1 MRKKFLLM
9 LTVLVIALGGSGKLF
24 AQQLF
29 VNCDYNSSTEG
40 YGVTK
45 FSDYAGAYAY
55 ATANAKNATIVIEK
69 TNTLSGN
76 TFNDNHKNYS
86 RLAVVIKDGASMGNA
101 LSKWD
106 MTYPVTVEPGG
117 TLTCARPKNS
127 SVSNIH
133 IKNTL
138 TVGAIGSTKR
148 AYVNFLSDSYQDCDI
163 SIRYNGSIEV
173 YNADFYVQDLDAQGK
188 LTIEDSNVEVDGA
201 FASATSSL
209 YPTTLT
215 NSTITINGTQID
227 GGLSDFA
234 GGTSNQLGNVKINN
248 STLTIKEGDT
258 KVAVAKYLV
267 APMVAKGSTIE
278 VKNLTIADGATLN
291 LNDGSTLNAE
301 NITTAGTGSVKID
314 GVIAPIVDG
323 AICVPVSNFAA
334 LKAAVEAGKNVQLTA
349 DITTTSAIKTE
360 GITSVIDLN
369 GKTLTIGAGDN
380 KFNDESN
387 VTIKNGKVNIT
398 GVTVKGNAIFCLD
411 EYEKT
416 LVSTLTFDNVNLTG
430 DGYSSDYGIF
440 YIGES
445 SVLNVNGGK
454 WNLNN
459 DTHAS
464 GGVFKAD
471 GSGAKLNIVGLNLT
485 AHNVRRVVT
494 YANTTIKNSTMTISG
509 DAEGVDSEMEH
520 GFNRSPLAIS
530 NSTITMEDMVGRG
543 ITAQNGAV
551 TISENSNVKI
561 TNCIEATIDVRNN
574 QTVTIDNTSTV
585 FVDKKP
591 TIANGCKINGDV
603 ILPPMGNDFNGYT
616 RTDAIWGEV
625 WGNARESFVIKV
637 LDANGNVMGT
647 SSLNNID
654 GIIDGD
660 VTVTW
665 SILFNAPTPN
675 PAAYWSMEWT
685 TAPTI
690 DNMPAKVELWV
701 DGVKVSGG
709 NVVLNG
715 PDDLNKIV
723 TIVTDA
729 DGKVLSCHTTLA
741 NAVAAAQAGETV
753 AILKA
758 GTYAL
763 EVKNNVTITGAVAG
777 VEFANIGAFGCN
789 GANVT
794 FNNVT
799 FTYANNSTYKGL
811 QHSGNLV
818 YNNCTFN
825 GQVFLYGASETFNNC
840 TFKTT
845 DSNNY
850 NVWTYGAKKVAFVG
864 CTFNSAGKS
873 VLIYAESATVFNDV
887 TVTACTFKASTAV
900 DGKAAIEMDSS
911 LTSGI
916 NLTISNTTATG
927 FGNGNVSGNSLWNNK
942 KGNADAANNDIKV
955 TVDNTVVLKPIILA
969 LEGEGTAENPY
980 LINNLEELVWFRDN
994 VDKTSQDGS
1003 TQYAGKYIKLTADID
1018 LAGIN
1023 WNPIGSMSS
1032 DHGSFKGVFD
1042 GDNHIIKNLNCE
1054 QAGNGLG
1061 LFARTAGNAEI
1072 KNLKLNNVTVKS
1084 TDNSS
1089 YVGGVVGNAYAST
1102 KIENVHIS
1110 GDVQISGRG
1119 YIGGIAG
1126 HGYVVMDNVS
1136 VVAKEGSLI
1145 TSTFWCAGGILGYA
1159 GEGSTNIMNA
1169 NVEGITITSAAGGL
1183 GAIVG
1188 MAEDNNG
1195 TQPISGSNLSAKN
1208 VDIKTYVGAYG
1219 TSYANYALGYLC
1231 GGNETSILTGEL
1243 LVENVN
1249 VITSTGEEA
1258 KVVDAVA
1265 NVDGKIYFNLAIA
1278 IATIGNG
1285 DVTIN
1290 LLRDVT
1296 LDYNARDEYGIE
1308 GTTSVTI
1315 NGNNHTLTLNQK
1327 NSDWASIGLVNGK
1340 LVLNNMTIE
1349 KTGYGDTSGAWNT
1362 HAIIFSCPLEM
1373 TNVTVNN
1380 GIAVQAGATLNN
1392 VTINEA
1398 GEYYGLW
1405 INGNGQTVTM
1415 NGGAINAPNAGRGIK
1430 IADQYID
1437 TPTKVTLNVTGTAFT
1452 TAKKAAVLVSSKA
1465 GAKIAASN
1473 VNIENVVADNVN
1485 FVWVDEDWAANYGNV
1500 EVTGATVAQ
1509 ESIESFVAAISK
1521 TQDGNTNIIEY
1532 YKTLPAAIAAVQ
1544 AGEEITLLTDIEASE
1559 VILIGKSVTIN
1570 GNGHK
1575 VTSSATRVF
1584 RVTTANTEV
1593 TLNNVNMVNTAV
1605 RVGTNDIRG
1614 ISVDNVDNV
1623 KLTLNNC
1630 SVDFTDASACDW
1642 AYAVNV
1648 TGGNNHAVTIN
1659 GGTYEGANV
1668 INVLGTTNTVVVKD
1682 ATLTS
1687 LYPNN
1692 DVYYGACIYVKQDQN
1707 SSVEATGNTFN
1718 GSNAIAFNVG
1728 YTPVEESDNTDNT
1741 KRVVAKIENTY
1752 YTSLKDAF
1760 AAVGGDA
1767 VVIELLDNATLN
1779 YGAREAYGTAE
1790 TTSLTIN
1797 GNGKVLT
1804 LNQTNSDWSSFGLAN
1819 AEAKVVFNN
1828 MTIEKTGYGDTSG
1841 AWNTHAIIFSSNVEM
1856 NEVTVNN
1863 AIAVQAG
1870 AILNNVAIN
1879 EANGYYGLWI
1889 NGNGQSVTMNGGSIT
1904 ATNGGRGIK
1913 IADQYIDNPAQVTL
1927 NVTGTVFKTAKK
1939 AAVLVSSKAGAE
1951 IAASNVNIDNVAED
1965 KVNFV
1970 WVDEDWAA
1978 NYGNVEVTGAK
1989 VAQEGLDFVAAVEK
2003 DAKVQAY
2010 YKDLHAAM
2018 VAAKAGET
2026 VVLIADVDLA
2036 GTEWEPVSFGGTFD
2050 GKGKII
2056 SNLTINKPGV
2066 SNTGFIKSLNGTVK
2080 NVTFNN
2086 PTVTGGENTAV
2097 VAGRAGGS
2105 AALAENIT
2113 INGTIKVETTHSGY
2127 ARAAAIVGGWAY
2139 GNYKNITVDGGD
2151 KANSYIKHTGG
2162 GDGRYVAGIVGHA
2175 DDVNSYVNCEVKN
2188 ITISGGW
2195 LCGGIAGPGPADKLA
2210 SNCSVENIDI
2220 NADYSG
2226 GMFGWYYGV
2235 GTIENATI
2243 KNVTFTDG
2251 STNNGVVGGYGH
2263 NTDATVTNLT
2273 FENVQNSDGKPL
2285 LDHVASIGDNHYFTL
2300 ADAVNAADN
2309 NATISLIWKEGKAP
2323 IAMNA
2328 SLYGKD
2334 VTISGTA
2341 TVDWSKDFL
2350 FVGRGG
2356 EGNATL
2362 TFDGANLTSASNQAT
2377 YGIHVSGREK
2387 GTNNK
2392 YDGTVVIKNSTI
2404 DLDYLINKGAM
2415 TLDNATLTVKNG
2427 FAIGGR
2433 PASETESGADATAT
2447 ITLNNGSK
2455 VVVNNHNGIGLGY
2468 EAIGVMNISSGS
2480 TFECTQDFL
2489 VTAKGTMNVNGG
2501 VVTTDVKIT
2510 NNGVINVS
2518 GESTLNIAS
2527 FEGEEIK
2534 FLDGATIKN
2543 STIGGNVFVAGNV
2556 TFRGANTFAMLYDYG
2571 TLTDY
2576 YGTTAPMK
2584 WTVEEGASVTL
2595 TTAARYGL
2603 GYGDNVTIIG
2613 SIDNAL
2619 TARENI
2625 TENDRSLFMHG
2636 LVAQE
2641 SKGWNCESAL
2651 TVKNAYV
2658 VIGSNNSFG
2667 NKSGNYGGT
2676 YTFNINNSVVDA
2688 SRITFYEALS
2698 TTTFTIDG
2706 SDVKMGTFMTRD
2718 ADSKFVLKNSKVLST
2733 TTSNGTDEGNY
2744 NKGELTL
2751 VNSSLTYSA
2760 EFKHEAGE
2768 INLDLNSLLT
2778 APAISGA
2785 GTINV
2790 DAADF
2795 VIGSEDVHVVKANM
2809 SDFTGTINVDNNNY
2823 VIAEITETGVVIK
2836 EKELEG
2842 EGTVDNPYE
2851 LETLT
2856 ELELFRNKVNAGDNH
2871 AGKYVKLSAD
2881 VNLAAT
2887 RSANNWEPIGTKANP
2902 FKGTFD
2908 GADYT
2913 IFNLVVEGE
2922 NYVGLFG
2929 YADDATIKNVTIKN
2943 ANVKGVECVGVI
2955 AGNVYS
2961 TSLIDNCH
2969 VKGNIKVEGQT
2980 SVGGIVG
2987 KYYTKV
2993 SNCSV
2998 IGDGVATSYVKGTY
3012 VKSDFEGDNI
3022 GGIMGHGGENNRFT
3036 GNTVKNITI
3045 SGTRKV
3051 GGVVGV
3057 TDKATQV
3064 VNCVV
3069 ENVNIETTATAEYAA
3084 SNKAKSGHGAIV
3096 GSYTTGGTAGLVA
3109 DCVVKNVNFI
3119 NEDSV
3124 IVSAGPIT
3132 GGARGGSDS
3141 MLAPEGVTSS
3151 NNDIYMSTITGSNNE
3166 YLMNAVAKIGNV
3178 EYYALQDAFNAGGEV
3193 VVISDINLTE
3203 GVTVAAGK
3211 VVTLDLNGKDVS
3223 YTSSVAGEDMI
3234 TNNGNLTIVD
3244 SKETGKIIYNNTDA
3258 TGANV
3263 TVSTISTCPGSTLVV
3278 NGGTIKNNTIKADGS
3293 SIYSYAIDIL
3303 TNGNLGDVNVTI
3315 NGGTV
3320 YSDYMAIRQ
3329 FNNGTACKN
3338 SLTINGGYIYGAKRA
3353 VQVHMDNNAAYTTI
3367 VNGRVEAGA
3376 DGYSL
3381 CFFPTTSENISVLGG
3396 EFIGNVYSGSNGFIT
3411 GGTFTVD
3418 PQAFCA
3424 AGYTA
3429 KVNYDGTYTVK
3440 QTSGTLT
3447 RVLAE
3452 GWNWFSSF
3460 IDIEGPTGLGMLESA
3475 LNPSGIQIKDNASQK
3490 YVNYSSGNWR
3500 GSLTATSSTKMYAI
3514 KTSAEH
3520 TLNIS
3525 GNIYDANGYN
3535 VELHEKWNYL
3545 SYPLYESKSLETA
3558 FRGFAPANGDQ
3569 IKTIGK
3575 TAVYNAAL
3583 GKWLGSFDLEPGV
3596 GYMYYSN
3603 EDGKDFSYST
3613 EETRSSAVSYVSKPT
3628 EYWIVNESQ
3637 YPNNMTMIATLDVE
3651 GTNYEV
3657 AAFVDGELR
3666 GSARPIYV
3674 EELDQCIILM
3684 TISGEN
3690 VGNITF
3696 KYYDHYTSEEYTLNN
3711 VAVYSNNAILGSVDA
3726 PYALTRG
3733 TTGIGENSLNDINI
3747 YPNPTTTDREIN
3759 LQATCDKVEVFNT
3772 LGVKVA
3778 EYQNVDTID
3787 ALETAGTYVIRLTL
3801 NGDVKHCRLIVR

>member
-9 LTVLVIALGGSGKLF
+9 LTLLIIALGGSGKLF
-24 AQQLF
+24 AQELL

-40 YGVTK
+40 YGLTK
-45 FSDYAGAYAY
+45 FSNYTGAYTY
-55 ATANAKNATIVIEK
+55 ATTNSKTSATIVIEK

-76 TFNDNHKNYS
+76 TFDNNHKNYS
-86 RLAVVIKDGASMGNA
+86 KLAVVIKDGATMGNA
-101 LSKWD
+101 ASKWD

-117 TLTCARPKNS
+117 TLTCARPKTA
-127 SVSNIH
+127 SVSYIH
-133 IKNTL
+133 IKNKL
-138 TVGAIGSTKR
+138 IVGAKGATKK
-148 AYVNFLSDSYQDCDI
+148 AYVNFLSDAYQDCDI

-201 FASATSSL
+201 FASATSTL
-209 YPTTLT
+209 LPTTLT
-215 NSTITINGTQID
+215 NSTITINGNQIS
-227 GGLSDFA
+227 GGLSDFS

-258 KVAVAKYLV
+258 KVAANVTATN
-267 APMVAKGSTIE
+267 STIA
-278 VKNLTIADGATLN
+278 VNNLTVNTGKTLN
-291 LNDGSTLNAE
+291 LNEGSTLNAE

-314 GVIAPIVDG
+314 GKPAPIIDG
-323 AICVPVSNFAA
+323 AMYVPVSNFAA
-334 LKAAVEAGKNVQLTA
+334 LKAAVEAGKNVQLTD

-360 GITSVIDLN
+360 GITSVIDLYD
-369 GKTLTIGAGDN
+369 KTLTIGAGDN

-387 VTIKNGKVNIT
+387 VTIKNGNVNIT

-416 LVSTLTFDNVNLTG
+416 LVSTLTFDEVNLTG
-430 DGYSSDYGIF
+430 EDYSSAYGVF

-445 SVLNVNGGK
+445 SVLNVNGGE

-471 GSGAKLNIVGLNLT
+471 GSGAKLNIVGLNLK

-494 YANTTIKNSTMTISG
+494 YANTTIENSTMAISG

-530 NSTITMEDMVGRG
+530 NSTITMKDMVGRG

-551 TISENSNVKI
+551 TISENSNVNI

-625 WGNARESFVIKV
+625 WGNARESFVINV
-637 LDANGNVMGT
+637 LDAEGIVMGT
-647 SSLNNID
+647 TSLNNIG
-654 GIIDGD
+654 GIINGN
-660 VTVTW
+660 VNVTW
-665 SILFNAPTPN
+665 SLKFD
-675 PAAYWSMEWT
+675 AASNTDEYWTMSWT
-685 TAPTI
+685 KTPTI
-690 DNMPAKVELWV
+690 NNMPAKVELWV

-709 NVVLNG
+709 PVVLNG
-715 PDDLNKIV
+715 PDNI
-723 TIVTDA
+723 
-729 DGKVLSCHTTLA
+729 
-741 NAVAAAQAGETV
+741 NAVDAAIIDENGVIKSYTTFAKAKTGDNI
-753 AILKA
+753 AIVKT
-758 GTYAL
+758 GTYT
-763 EVKNNVTITGAVAG
+763 VPSGKNLTITGAVEG
-777 VEFANIGAFGCN
+777 VVFANIGAHNMG

-799 FTYANNSTYKGL
+799 FNYADNSTYKGL

-818 YNNCTFN
+818 YNKCTIN

-840 TFKTT
+840 TF
-845 DSNNY
+845 SNTGDNY
-850 NVWTYGAKKVAFVG
+850 NVWTYGAKEVAFNG
-864 CTFNSAGKS
+864 CTFNCDGKS
-873 VLIYAESATVFNDV
+873 VLIYTEGKDTFNNV
-887 TVTACTFKASTAV
+887 TVTECIFNASKAV
-900 DGKAAIEMDSS
+900 EGKAAIEMDSS
-911 LTSGI
+911 LSKGI
-916 NLTISNTTATG
+916 NLTIDGKTTATG
-927 FGNGNVSGNSLWNNK
+927 FGTGNVSGNSLWNNK
-942 KGNADAANNDIKV
+942 KGNADAANNDITV

-1126 HGYVVMDNVS
+1126 HGYVVMDKVS
-1136 VVAKEGSLI
+1136 VVANEGSLI

-1208 VDIKTYVGAYG
+1208 VEIKTYVGAYG
-1219 TSYANYALGYLC
+1219 TAYENYCIGYLY
-1231 GGNETSILTGEL
+1231 GGNKTSKLTGEL
-1243 LVENVN
+1243 KVE
-1249 VITSTGEEA
+1249 S
-1258 KVVDAVA
+1258 VVLENASGNFPSEVSDAVA
-1265 NVDGKIYFNLAIA
+1265 NINGKIYFNLASA

-1349 KTGYGDTSGAWNT
+1349 KTGYGDTNGAWNT

-1380 GIAVQAGATLNN
+1380 GIAVQAGATLDN

-1415 NGGAINAPNAGRGIK
+1415 NGGSITATNGGRGIK

-1437 TPTKVTLNVTGTAFT
+1437 NPAQVTLNVAETKFT
-1452 TAKKAAVLVSSKA
+1452 TAKKAAVLVSSEA
-1465 GAKIAASN
+1465 GAKITA
-1473 VNIENVVADNVN
+1473 ENVDITNVAADNVN

-1500 EVTGATVAQ
+1500 EVTGAEVAQ
-1509 ESIESFVAAISK
+1509 ESIEIFVAAISK
-1521 TQDGNTNIIEY
+1521 TQDETTNIIAY
-1532 YKTLPAAIAAVQ
+1532 YKTLPAAIAAVKT
-1544 AGEEITLLTDIEASE
+1544 GETINLFADIEATE
-1559 VILIGKSVTIN
+1559 VILLDKSLTIN

-1584 RVTTANTEV
+1584 RVTTSNTVV
-1593 TLNNVNMVNTAV
+1593 TLNGVNMVNTAV

-1614 ISVDNVDNV
+1614 ISVDDVTGVN
-1623 KLTLNNC
+1623 LTLNNC

-1642 AYAVNV
+1642 SYAVNV
-1648 TGGNNHAVTIN
+1648 VGSNNHVVIVN

-1668 INVLGTTNTVVVKD
+1668 INVRGARQTVEVKD

-1692 DVYYGACIYVKQDQN
+1692 DEYYGACIYVVQN
-1707 SSVEATGNTFN
+1707 QYSSVKATGNIFN
-1718 GSNAIAFNVG
+1718 GSNAVAFNVG

-1741 KRVVAKIENTY
+1741 KRVVAKIKNTY

-1760 AAVGGDA
+1760 AAVGGGA

-1819 AEAKVVFNN
+1819 ADAKVVFNN
-1828 MTIEKTGYGDTSG
+1828 MTIEKTGKGDTSG

-1913 IADQYIDNPAQVTL
+1913 IADQYIDAPAQVTL

-1989 VAQEGLDFVAAVEK
+1989 VAQEGLENFVAAVEK

-2050 GKGKII
+2050 GNGKTI

-2080 NVTFNN
+2080 NVTFIS
-2086 PTVTGGENTAV
+2086 PTVKGGENTAV

-2341 TVDWSKDFL
+2341 TVDWSKGFL

-2362 TFDGANLTSASNQAT
+2362 TFDGANLTSASNNAST
-2377 YGIHVSGREK
+2377 GIHVSGREK
-2387 GTNNK
+2387 NTSDK

-2404 DLDYLINKGAM
+2404 VLDYLINKGAM

-2433 PASETESGADATAT
+2433 PAKETESGVDETAT
-2447 ITLNNGSK
+2447 IALTNGSK
-2455 VVVNNHNGIGLGY
+2455 VVVNNHNGMGLGY

-2518 GESTLNIAS
+2518 GESTLDIAS
-2527 FEGEEIK
+2527 FEGKDIN

-2851 LETLT
+2851 LKTLT

-2881 VNLAAT
+2881 VILAAT

-2913 IFNLVVEGE
+2913 ISNLVVEGE

-3069 ENVNIETTATAEYAA
+3069 ENVNIETTAKADYAA
-3084 SNKAKSGHGAIV
+3084 SNKAISGHGAIV

-3119 NEDSV
+3119 NEDNV
-3124 IVSAGPIT
+3124 TVSAGPIT
-3132 GGARGGSDS
+3132 GGARGGSDG
-3141 MLAPEGVTSS
+3141 MLLPAGVTSS
-3151 NNDIYMSTITGSNNE
+3151 NNDIYMSTITGSNND

-3193 VVISDINLTE
+3193 TVISDINLTE

-3440 QTSGTLT
+3440 QTAGTLT
-3447 RVLAE
+3447 RTLPE
-3452 GWNWFSSF
+3452 GWSWFSSYV
-3460 IDIEGPTGLGMLESA
+3460 DLYEGVEGDGLAVLENA
-3475 LNPSGIQIKDNASQK
+3475 LGENGVQIKDNAGQA
-3490 YVNYSSGNWR
+3490 YVNYSNGRWR
-3500 GSLTATSSTKMYAI
+3500 GSLATVSSETMYAI

-3520 TLNIS
+3520 TLEIT
-3525 GNIYDANGYN
+3525 GEFYDINEYEVSLRNG
-3535 VELHEKWNYL
+3535 WNYL
-3545 SYPLYESKSLETA
+3545 SYPHYEAMPVVNAL
-3558 FRGFAPANGDQ
+3558 GFTPANGDA
-3569 IKTIGK
+3569 IKGK
-3575 TAVYNAAL
+3575 GVTAFYLNNS
-3583 GKWLGSFDLEPGV
+3583 WLGAFSLTPGE

-3603 EDGKDFSYST
+3603 EAGKEFSYST
-3613 EETRSSAVSYVSKPT
+3613 EETRSSVKSYVSESS
-3628 EYWIVNESQ
+3628 EYWTVDASQ
-3637 YPNNMTMIATLDVE
+3637 YPSNMTMIATLDVE
-3651 GTNYEV
+3651 GADYEV
-3657 AAFVDGELR
+3657 AAFVDGEVR
-3666 GSARPIYV
+3666 GSARPFYV
-3674 EELDQCIILM
+3674 DFLDQYIVVM
-3684 TISGEN
+3684 TINGEN
-3690 VGNITF
+3690 VANVTF
-3696 KYYDHYTSEEYTLNN
+3696 KYYDFNAGEEYDLNN
-3711 VAVYSNNAILGSVDA
+3711 VAVYSNNAILGSVNN

-3733 TTGIGENSLNDINI
+3733 TTGIGEATLSDINI

>member
-1 MRKKFLLM
+1 M

-24 AQQLF
+24 AADENVAKVGNTEYATIGEAIAAWTNGTTLTLLADVTLSDVIQL
-29 VNCDYNSSTEG
+29 SSTEMHTLDLSSFTMTAASKKDAIQIVNNG
-40 YGVTK
+40 R
-45 FSDYAGAYAY
+45 SSASYALDIKAD
-55 ATANAKNATIVIEK
+55 ATN
-69 TNTLSGN
+69 
-76 TFNDNHKNYS
+76 
-86 RLAVVIKDGASMGNA
+86 
-101 LSKWD
+101 
-106 MTYPVTVEPGG
+106 PGG
-117 TLTCARPKNS
+117 ITATGKTVVVTTGKSGVKDRPIIRFYNG
-127 SVSNIH
+127 VFNGSNIVKH
-133 IKNTL
+133 S
-138 TVGAIGSTKR
+138 GSNGTNCPQFQFHGGVFNGTISTNR
-148 AYVNFLSDSYQDCDI
+148 ALNQFYGGVF
-163 SIRYNGSIEV
+163 NGSLMMSV
-173 YNADFYVQDLDAQGK
+173 
-188 LTIEDSNVEVDGA
+188 DS
-201 FASATSSL
+201 SA
-209 YPTTLT
+209 YTL
-215 NSTITINGTQID
+215 I
-227 GGLSDFA
+227 A
-234 GGTSNQLGNVKINN
+234 GGTFKQLSNLYGSALNSGKFTIGSAKGVYDKEVYIDDNGNYVIAAAEP
-248 STLTIKEGDT
+248 SEGIEA
-258 KVAVAKYLV
+258 AVAKTPGTNDYLAYSKV
-267 APMVAKGSTIE
+267 ATEGQLNYTDVEVALKNNNTTSAKVTVYAEEVDMDGINFKGTIVVPEGKTVKIVNAPEGLKTEGNVVIVKPVAKIGDVEYLTLQAAVEEAQAGDEI
-278 VKNLTIADGATLN
+278 VVIANFADVTVNVTKNLTISGNVTLN
-291 LNDGSTLNAE
+291 NVGINANGADALTVKGLTFTGNSWINSGTAEALTVSGVTANVAPNNTSYTNSRSAFISLGRSEGQELALTVE
-301 NITTAGTGSVKID
+301 NSNITVTAAGADAVLGWAKITTATITGNVIKGSSDGYFTNADAIKFMAIANGAEFVVNNNEIYSNYNGIVFAQNTTRDNAYSVSADANKFY
-314 GVIAPIVDG
+314 GG
-323 AICVPVSNFAA
+323 ADHIWIEISGGNTVHATFNATSANTVNGNAFT
-334 LKAAVEAGKNVQLTA
+334 VA
-349 DITTTSAIKTE
+349 DIKYHS
-360 GITSVIDLN
+360 SVIKNWTSYAGVDVVTDSN
-369 GKTLTIGAGDN
+369 GKVIGGTLASYSNAESVAEGYEIGAGGVVGKASVAEVNGTKYTSIEAALDVATAGSEIKLLADIEGDITVPAKVTLNGNGFAVSGTITAAGEITFAGVTKTGNFGVKNTNTVVNIPAGASLQLTGTDRMVIGHGCTFNITGTIAENAAKTADKATLTPSLVMPGASFTGAGVTFNVTNAYISAPSSYCSSSKSASGTFDFNITNSIWENAGKLAFESQSTAATVNFDLKNSVLNTGSHLVFGVSRGEVVVDN
-380 KFNDESN
+380 SN
-387 VTIKNGKVNIT
+387 VNVGKSNQIENQSTMTIKNGSVVNGSVATSSNAKNPGTVIVENATYAVTGEFSGSDLGIGTLIIKKGATVSAGSITKANIT
-398 GVTVKGNAIFCLD
+398 IDAEGMTASDAI
-411 EYEKT
+411 
-416 LVSTLTFDNVNLTG
+416 
-430 DGYSSDYGIF
+430 
-440 YIGES
+440 
-445 SVLNVNGGK
+445 
-454 WNLNN
+454 
-459 DTHAS
+459 
-464 GGVFKAD
+464 
-471 GSGAKLNIVGLNLT
+471 NLT
-485 AHNVRRVVT
+485 AN
-494 YANTTIKNSTMTISG
+494 
-509 DAEGVDSEMEH
+509 
-520 GFNRSPLAIS
+520 
-530 NSTITMEDMVGRG
+530 
-543 ITAQNGAV
+543 
-551 TISENSNVKI
+551 
-561 TNCIEATIDVRNN
+561 
-574 QTVTIDNTSTV
+574 
-585 FVDKKP
+585 
-591 TIANGCKINGDV
+591 
-603 ILPPMGNDFNGYT
+603 
-616 RTDAIWGEV
+616 
-625 WGNARESFVIKV
+625 
-637 LDANGNVMGT
+637 
-647 SSLNNID
+647 
-654 GIIDGD
+654 
-660 VTVTW
+660 
-665 SILFNAPTPN
+665 
-675 PAAYWSMEWT
+675 
-685 TAPTI
+685 
-690 DNMPAKVELWV
+690 
-701 DGVKVSGG
+701 
-709 NVVLNG
+709 
-715 PDDLNKIV
+715 
-723 TIVTDA
+723 
-729 DGKVLSCHTTLA
+729 LSKL
-741 NAVAAAQAGETV
+741 AGE
-753 AILKA
+753 L
-758 GTYAL
+758 
-763 EVKNNVTITGAVAG
+763 
-777 VEFANIGAFGCN
+777 
-789 GANVT
+789 
-794 FNNVT
+794 
-799 FTYANNSTYKGL
+799 
-811 QHSGNLV
+811 
-818 YNNCTFN
+818 
-825 GQVFLYGASETFNNC
+825 
-840 TFKTT
+840 
-845 DSNNY
+845 
-850 NVWTYGAKKVAFVG
+850 
-864 CTFNSAGKS
+864 S
-873 VLIYAESATVFNDV
+873 VI
-887 TVTACTFKASTAV
+887 
-900 DGKAAIEMDSS
+900 
-911 LTSGI
+911 
-916 NLTISNTTATG
+916 
-927 FGNGNVSGNSLWNNK
+927 
-942 KGNADAANNDIKV
+942 NND
-955 TVDNTVVLKPIILA
+955 
-969 LEGEGTAENPY
+969 
-980 LINNLEELVWFRDN
+980 
-994 VDKTSQDGS
+994 
-1003 TQYAGKYIKLTADID
+1003 KL
-1018 LAGIN
+1018 
-1023 WNPIGSMSS
+1023 
-1032 DHGSFKGVFD
+1032 
-1042 GDNHIIKNLNCE
+1042 
-1054 QAGNGLG
+1054 
-1061 LFARTAGNAEI
+1061 
-1072 KNLKLNNVTVKS
+1072 
-1084 TDNSS
+1084 
-1089 YVGGVVGNAYAST
+1089 
-1102 KIENVHIS
+1102 
-1110 GDVQISGRG
+1110 
-1119 YIGGIAG
+1119 
-1126 HGYVVMDNVS
+1126 
-1136 VVAKEGSLI
+1136 
-1145 TSTFWCAGGILGYA
+1145 
-1159 GEGSTNIMNA
+1159 
-1169 NVEGITITSAAGGL
+1169 
-1183 GAIVG
+1183 
-1188 MAEDNNG
+1188 
-1195 TQPISGSNLSAKN
+1195 
-1208 VDIKTYVGAYG
+1208 
-1219 TSYANYALGYLC
+1219 
-1231 GGNETSILTGEL
+1231 
-1243 LVENVN
+1243 
-1249 VITSTGEEA
+1249 EA
-1258 KVVDAVA
+1258 KI
-1265 NVDGKIYFNLAIA
+1265 VDGKIVLAAKPVAKIGETPY
-1278 IATIGNG
+1278 ATLESAFKAATSGCTIDILL
-1285 DVTIN
+1285 DVT
-1290 LLRDVT
+1290 V
-1296 LDYNARDEYGIE
+1296 DYAWDAR
-1308 GTTSVTI
+1308 
-1315 NGNNHTLTLNQK
+1315 
-1327 NSDWASIGLVNGK
+1327 
-1340 LVLNNMTIE
+1340 
-1349 KTGYGDTSGAWNT
+1349 KTGGK
-1362 HAIIFSCPLEM
+1362 F
-1373 TNVTVNN
+1373 TV
-1380 GIAVQAGATLNN
+1380 
-1392 VTINEA
+1392 
-1398 GEYYGLW
+1398 
-1405 INGNGQTVTM
+1405 
-1415 NGGAINAPNAGRGIK
+1415 P
-1430 IADQYID
+1430 
-1437 TPTKVTLNVTGTAFT
+1437 
-1452 TAKKAAVLVSSKA
+1452 
-1465 GAKIAASN
+1465 
-1473 VNIENVVADNVN
+1473 
-1485 FVWVDEDWAANYGNV
+1485 
-1500 EVTGATVAQ
+1500 
-1509 ESIESFVAAISK
+1509 
-1521 TQDGNTNIIEY
+1521 
-1532 YKTLPAAIAAVQ
+1532 
-1544 AGEEITLLTDIEASE
+1544 
-1559 VILIGKSVTIN
+1559 VTIN
-1570 GNGHK
+1570 GNGNTIKFTAEIKDNNWNTVFRFEENATVKNLTVDIANATGAQRVISAKKSLNVDGLTIVGTAKYGIIFGEGANATDLAATEIVVKNSILNGTRRAISDNEGGKDVKSVVITGNTLKANAYISASESIEFNNNTANGEVDLRSYTAENVLSVEAKGNTLTEGVKNYIYAKTIDAQDEFETENPPLK
-1575 VTSSATRVF
+1575 VSNKAELVAALAAAKEGNTITLTADIDYGTDQLAITKNINLNLGGNTLTTRNPYGGMSVKGNPTIKNGTIVHASNTAAIKVWNATAFEDLVIDVQGKGDANKTIGGIVLQSGSTTRVGSIKN
-1584 RVTTANTEV
+1584 VTIKGAALTNGIETYNCGDATANVIGSMEDVTIDANGTAMLISAPCGTATNCSFTGDVNAIEISIKGNYSASLNLVDCVVVGGVFAHDEFSSNPDIVNNGTLSFTADEATTGASVEDV
-1593 TLNNVNMVNTAV
+1593 TLTIARAEAEKVIGVLKDVMDNAKAKVNDTYY
-1605 RVGTNDIRG
+1605 
-1614 ISVDNVDNV
+1614 
-1623 KLTLNNC
+1623 LTL
-1630 SVDFTDASACDW
+1630 TDAIAAAKAGDVVTVFAGTYAMPSMKAGITIVGEGEVVFNGTLSGTLENLTMKNIHIKGSDAQRW
-1642 AYAVNV
+1642 AYAKGDLVFDNV
-1648 TGGNNHAVTIN
+1648 TF
-1659 GGTYEGANV
+1659 
-1668 INVLGTTNTVVVKD
+1668 
-1682 ATLTS
+1682 
-1687 LYPNN
+1687 
-1692 DVYYGACIYVKQDQN
+1692 
-1707 SSVEATGNTFN
+1707 EATGVYALHFDGITAGATLLYKDCTIIGWAALGGSPASCIFEGCTIKGN
-1718 GSNAIAFNVG
+1718 GSYGVIRTYFNTTIKDCTFDVANVNTTDVYQDGIHAVSGATVTVNNCTNVNGDMKDIVYVADTSKVIVG
-1728 YTPVEESDNTDNT
+1728 EVVIKNTVSVTIGEKTN
-1741 KRVVAKIENTY
+1741 Y
-1752 YTSLKDAF
+1752 YMTLAEAF
-1760 AAVGGDA
+1760 AAIGEGA

-1819 AEAKVVFNN
+1819 ENAKVVFNN
-1828 MTIEKTGYGDTSG
+1828 MKIEKTGKGDTSG

-1856 NEVTVNN
+1856 NNLIVNN

-1889 NGNGQSVTMNGGSIT
+1889 NGNGQEVTMNGGSIT

-1927 NVTGTVFKTAKK
+1927 NVTGTVFTTAKK

-1951 IAASNVNIDNVAED
+1951 IAASKVNIENVAED
-1965 KVNFV
+1965 TVNFV

-1978 NYGNVEVTGAK
+1978 NFGNVEVTGAT
-1989 VAQEGLDFVAAVEK
+1989 VAQEGKGSFVAAVEK

-2026 VVLIADVDLA
+2026 VVLIKDVDLA

-2050 GKGKII
+2050 GNGKTI

-2080 NVTFNN
+2080 NITFTS
-2086 PTVTGGENTAV
+2086 PTVKGGENTAV

-2151 KANSYIKHTGG
+2151 KANSYIKHAGG

-2175 DDVNSYVNCEVKN
+2175 DDVNSYVNCTVKN

-2226 GMFGWYYGV
+2226 GMFGWYYGA

-2273 FENVQNSDGKPL
+2273 FESVQNSNGAPL
-2285 LDHVASIGDNHYFTL
+2285 LDHVASIGNNHYFTL
-2300 ADAVNAADN
+2300 ADAVNAATDGQ
-2309 NATISLIWKEGKAP
+2309 TIELLWSEGKAP

-2328 SLYGKD
+2328 SLYGKS
-2334 VTISGTA
+2334 VTITGTA
-2341 TVDWSKDFL
+2341 IVDWSKGFL

-2356 EGNATL
+2356 KGNATL
-2362 TFDGANLTSASNQAT
+2362 IFDGAKLTSASNNAST
-2377 YGIHVSGREK
+2377 GIHVSGREK
-2387 GTNNK
+2387 NTSDK

-2404 DLDYLINKGAM
+2404 VLDYLINKGAM

-2433 PASETESGADATAT
+2433 PAKETESGVDETAT
-2447 ITLNNGSK
+2447 IALTNGSK
-2455 VVVNNHNGIGLGY
+2455 VVVNNHNGMGLGY

-2518 GESTLNIAS
+2518 GESTLDIAS
-2527 FEGEEIK
+2527 FEGKDIN

-2913 IFNLVVEGE
+2913 ISNLVVEGE

-2969 VKGNIKVEGQT
+2969 VKGNITVEGQT

-3119 NEDSV
+3119 NEDNV
-3124 IVSAGPIT
+3124 TVSAGPIT
-3132 GGARGGSDS
+3132 GGARGGSYS

-3151 NNDIYMSTITGSNNE
+3151 NNDIYMSTITGSNND

-3178 EYYALQDAFNAGGEV
+3178 EYYALQDAINAGGEV
-3193 VVISDINLTE
+3193 TVISAINLTE

-3211 VVTLDLNGKDVS
+3211 EVVLDLNGFAVS
-3223 YTSSVAGEDMI
+3223 YTSSVAGKDMI
-3234 TNNGNLTIVD
+3234 TNRGDLTIVD
-3244 SKETGKIIYNNTDA
+3244 GSTAKTGKITYKNTDTTA
-3258 TGANV
+3258 NNV
-3263 TVSTISTCPGSTLVV
+3263 TVSTISTEPGSTLVV
-3278 NGGTIKNNTIKADGS
+3278 NGGTIENKTVKADGS
-3293 SIYSYAIDIL
+3293 SIYSYAIDLL

-3320 YSDYMAIRQ
+3320 RSDYMAIRQ

-3367 VNGRVEAGA
+3367 VNGKVEAG
-3376 DGYSL
+3376 DYSL
-3381 CFFPTTSENISVLGG
+3381 CFLTTSENISVLGG
-3396 EFIGNVYSGSNGFIT
+3396 EFIGEVWYSGTNGFIT
-3411 GGTFTVD
+3411 GGTFTTDVND
-3418 PQAFCA
+3418 YCAENFSAIPQ
-3424 AGYTA
+3424 GPTW
-3429 KVNYDGTYTVK
+3429 VVK
-3440 QTSGTLT
+3440 QVKGTQT
-3447 RVLAE
+3447 RELASA
-3452 GWNWFSSF
+3452 GWYWFSSY
-3460 IDIEGPTGLGMLESA
+3460 IDIEGEEGLADLQEA
-3475 LNPSGIQIKDNASQK
+3475 LNGNAKEVRGQDDFTRYYPAYQSWTPGLNTVSTEEM
-3490 YVNYSSGNWR
+3490 YMINTTAPVTVSLDGNFVSEDR
-3500 GSLTATSSTKMYAI
+3500 RI
-3514 KTSAEH
+3514 
-3520 TLNIS
+3520 TLNPGWNWI
-3525 GNIYDANGYN
+3525 GYPVRVTVPVEDALAGFTPQEGD
-3535 VELHEKWNYL
+3535 VIK
-3545 SYPLYESKSLETA
+3545 SKSG
-3558 FRGFAPANGDQ
+3558 GFSEYSEGAGGWFP
-3569 IKTIGK
+3569 
-3575 TAVYNAAL
+3575 
-3583 GKWLGSFDLEPGV
+3583 SFDLVPGE
-3596 GYMYYSN
+3596 GYKYYS
-3603 EDGKDFSYST
+3603 EKTTSTSFVYST
-3613 EETRSSAVSYVSKPT
+3613 TITNASASKGNVAA
-3628 EYWIVNESQ
+3628 EYHWTQAAGEYAENMVVIAMLDINGEYANE
-3637 YPNNMTMIATLDVE
+3637 
-3651 GTNYEV
+3651 NYEV
-3657 AAFVDGELR
+3657 AAFANGECR
-3666 GSARPIYV
+3666 GSARPIYNEKLDRHMLFMTVCGDEV
-3674 EELDQCIILM
+3674 EDLSFRCYDVN
-3684 TISGEN
+3684 SGRE
-3690 VGNITF
+3690 
-3696 KYYDHYTSEEYTLNN
+3696 YDLINR
-3711 VAVYSNNAILGSVDA
+3711 VVYSNDAVVGSMNE
-3726 PYALTRG
+3726 PYIFTCSTL
-3733 TTGIGENSLNDINI
+3733 GIGEATLSDINI

-3787 ALETAGTYVIRLTL
+3787 ALETAGTYVIRVTL
-3801 NGDVKHCRLIVR
+3801 NGDVKHCRLVVK